1 MHALPHQYRVTL
13 RATATGPTEITAA
26 GLPSLEVAPPAAF
39 DGPGDRWSPEDLL
52 MASVA
57 SCFLFTL
64 RAIAGA
70 SKVEFTSVACET
82 EGILD
87 RVEGGLAF
95 REIIVRATVTAP
107 AGTNRD
113 RLERLVRKAEEGCLI
128 TRSLRSPVR
137 LEAEV
142 RLSG

>member
-1 MHALPHQYRVTL
+1 MQALPHHYRVTL
-13 RATATGPTEITAA
+13 HATATGPTEITAE
-26 GLPSLEVAPPAAF
+26 GLPGLALAPPAAF

-64 RAIAGA
+64 RAIASA
-70 SKVEFTSVACET
+70 SKVEFSTVECET
-82 EGILD
+82 EGLLD

-95 REIIVRATVTAP
+95 REIIVRAKVTAP
-107 AGTNRD
+107 PETNRD

-128 TRSLRSPVR
+128 TRSLRTPVR

-142 RLSG
+142 SLSA